1 MSFVRMKRRKNKDNV
16 SGLGYFKKRIISLI
30 FKLLSRFVGVRQKR
44 DIVSTFIKENL
55 LVTFLKRVCE
65 GEGIFFI

>member
-1 MSFVRMKRRKNKDNV
+1 MKRRKNKDNV
-16 SGLGYFKKRIISLI
+16 SGLGYFKKRIISI
-30 FKLLSRFVGVRQKR
+30 NFQITFTFCWSKRKR

-55 LVTFLKRVCE
+55 LVNFLKSVCE